1 MTESDSTL
9 AAGSSFWRFSLGFY
23 RQPGVAEACL
33 VLQDRF
39 GADVNTVLFLLWL
52 ATDKRQ
58 LRQET
63 MQMLSDRVR
72 GWQSDVVLPLRQLRR
87 HLKGGSSLVDAA
99 TTEVFRNKI
108 KATELEAERLQQEA
122 MFALSITLT
131 SEPAESLALAARANV
146 SGYETVTGR
155 RFDTA
160 VIDLLVTALEQ
171 WPARET
177 R

>member
-1 MTESDSTL
+1 MTESDSTP
-9 AAGSSFWRFSLGFY
+9 ATGSPFWRFSLGFY
-23 RQPGVAEACL
+23 RQPGVADACL

-63 MQMLSDRVR
+63 VQSLADKVR
-72 GWQSDVVLPLRQLRR
+72 AWQSDVVLPLRELRR
-87 HLKGGSSLVDAA
+87 RLKSASPLVEASTA
-99 TTEVFRNKI
+99 EVFRNKI

-122 MFALSITLT
+122 MFALSKTLSVT
-131 SEPAESLALAARANV
+131 LAARANIKA
-146 SGYETVTGR
+146 YETVTSQ
-155 RFDTA
+155 RFDSA
-160 VIDLLVTALEQ
+160 VIDVLVTALEQ
-171 WPARET
+171 SPAGQT

>member
-1 MTESDSTL
+1 MTDSDPTL
-9 AAGSSFWRFSLGFY
+9 ATGSSFWRFSLGFY

-63 MQMLSDRVR
+63 VQMLADKVG

-87 HLKGGSSLVDAA
+87 HLKSGSSLVDASTA
-99 TTEVFRNKI
+99 EVFRNKI

-122 MFALSITLT
+122 MFALSITLA
-131 SEPAESLALAARANV
+131 SESTESVALAARANV
-146 SGYETVTGR
+146 RGYETVTGR

-171 WPARET
+171 WPEAQAR
-177 R
+177 

>member
-1 MTESDSTL
+1 MTESDSTP
-9 AAGSSFWRFSLGFY
+9 ATGSPFWRFSLGFY
-23 RQPGVAEACL
+23 RQPGVADACL

-63 MQMLSDRVR
+63 VQSLADKVR
-72 GWQSDVVLPLRQLRR
+72 AWQSDVVLPLRELRR
-87 HLKGGSSLVDAA
+87 RLKSASPLVEASTA
-99 TTEVFRNKI
+99 EVFRNKI

-122 MFALSITLT
+122 MFALSKTLA
-131 SEPAESLALAARANV
+131 SVPAESVTLAARANIKA
-146 SGYETVTGR
+146 YETVTSQ
-155 RFDTA
+155 RFDSA
-160 VIDLLVTALEQ
+160 VIDVLVTALEQ
-171 WPARET
+171 SPAGQT